1 MRRADARRVAVS
13 DTYIW
18 IPSARQRF
26 AGQCRAYPE
35 LSALVGST
43 VPDLRGLFL
52 RGYGSQSYA
61 QNNGSTVGVTST
73 LHTSGQLG
81 QVQGDATRKI
91 TGQVSNVGAVYGH
104 SSSGAMRST
113 TQFGYANDY
122 DGSKDDPGILIQI
135 DSDRIVPTSTEDR
148 PVNMAVRYLM
158 RALP

>member
-1 MRRADARRVAVS
+1 M
-13 DTYIW
+13 
-18 IPSARQRF
+18 
-26 AGQCRAYPE
+26 
-35 LSALVGST
+35 
-43 VPDLRGLFL
+43 PDLRGLFL

-73 LHTSGQLG
+73 LYTSGQLG

-91 TGQVSNVGAVYGH
+91 TGQVSNIGAVYGH